1 MPLVRYRVD
10 FSGMS
15 RDEMREA
22 LVKLENVS
30 WNGVYTDMPVTYGE
44 MELEQDQAPE
54 SLSEYLG
61 PELTKHL
68 RRIP

>member
-1 MPLVRYRVD
+1 MSLIRYRID
-10 FSGMS
+10 FAGMS
-15 RDEMREA
+15 GDEVREA
-22 LVKLENVS
+22 LAKLNNVS

-44 MELEQDQAPE
+44 MELEQDQTPE

-61 PELTKHL
+61 PGLTKRL

>member
-44 MELEQDQAPE
+44 MELEQDRTLE

-61 PELTKHL
+61 PGLTKRL
-68 RRIP
+68 RRVP